1 MELDRG
7 MKVGSNICTSQ
18 TTPLTIEQ
26 IFSADWSL
34 DLGYLVLYYKMMN
47 TLNDLL
53 GTDTKL
59 AIILQMVNLF
69 NPTNASSE
77 LDSVQ
82 RKMMESIQ
90 VRWTVLMQGYI
101 ARKFGPSSTCKML
114 PRLMSIIHDLRLLSK

>member
-1 MELDRG
+1 MELDGG

-77 LDSVQ
+77 LDSIQ
-82 RKMMESIQ
+82 RKTIESVQ
-90 VRWTVLMQGYI
+90 VR
-101 ARKFGPSSTCKML
+101 
-114 PRLMSIIHDLRLLSK
+114 